1 MEGAIK
7 VDIGR
12 IKEHFDLTPGNEP
25 PLSIWI
31 IGRPAAGKTTTAEM
45 LQHVVRQAGY
55 RVELVDGEVVRAI
68 FDGKLGHSRDDR
80 LIALDRLIHVNR
92 FLQSHGIIPITAT
105 IMGLRQTREIL
116 LRDLDN
122 ARLVFLDCPFDVAA
136 DRDQKGL
143 YAKALA
149 GEIRNFPG
157 VDLPFESP
165 TRYDMRID
173 SAKLSPGE
181 IVAKIV
187 QHFQQDG
194 LLLP

>member
-1 MEGAIK
+1 
-7 VDIGR
+7 
-12 IKEHFDLTPGNEP
+12 
-25 PLSIWI
+25 
-31 IGRPAAGKTTTAEM
+31 
-45 LQHVVRQAGY
+45 
-55 RVELVDGEVVRAI
+55 
-68 FDGKLGHSRDDR
+68 
-80 LIALDRLIHVNR
+80 
-92 FLQSHGIIPITAT
+92 
-105 IMGLRQTREIL
+105 MGLRQTREIL